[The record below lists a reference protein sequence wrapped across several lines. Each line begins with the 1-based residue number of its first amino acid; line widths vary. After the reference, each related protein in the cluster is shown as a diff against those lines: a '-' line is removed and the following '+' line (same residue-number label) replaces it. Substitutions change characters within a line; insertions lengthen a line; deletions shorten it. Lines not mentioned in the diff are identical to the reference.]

1 MLLGVCYFSP
11 KMTPLRSRIK
21 LTSMSRN
28 KEEKIYTYVVLAIGL
43 LIWIFYF
50 YHGYD
55 EFLTT
60 NPDRTEYARFFDDI
74 FNDVFYNLYAWLLL
88 QVLFV
93 YSWWNLRDCIVSVLK
108 RIHNK
113 I

>member
-1 MLLGVCYFSP
+1 
-11 KMTPLRSRIK
+11 MTSLRSGVK
-21 LTSMSRN
+21 LISMSRN

-60 NPDRTEYARFFDDI
+60 KHYRTEYSIFFDDI
-74 FNDVFYNLYAWLLL
+74 FNDVFANMFAWLLL